1 MTAQTT
7 GRSTGASTR
16 MRPSEAVIASLTA
29 HSVDTVFGLDGDHVI
44 YLFDALADA
53 PQIRPITVKHEN
65 NAAIAAEVYGRLTGR
80 PGVCITTA
88 GPGATNALS
97 GVAGAY
103 AAGAPLIHISGG
115 VPDGAFKEAFHG
127 VDTTDFL
134 QHAFTPVTK
143 WSVRVEDAKE
153 IPGVLT
159 RAFALA
165 TAGRPG
171 PVHIEIPLSTL
182 LQDPVEV
189 APAAFAPLAAPQR
202 ASADLDAL
210 ITRIDRAGS
219 VAIVAGKN
227 AWWPA
232 VSGQL
237 VRLAERLC
245 APVAHTWDGHAAM
258 PTVHPLSVGVYRG
271 VGGSHPIAHQAIA
284 EADLVLGVGVRAGT
298 ESAAQLA
305 ELLGDRLLLI
315 DAADAPD
322 AATAFAAPSVSALAE
337 AVGALAE
344 ECRNRGEDAATLAR
358 CAEARALQ
366 QRGIDI
372 ELAGYRDRRPWHIG
386 VALDALAHRMTP
398 DILVVSD
405 VSQVKL
411 WTPIQ
416 VPAFN
421 PESHLQPGSW
431 GAMGYAVPGVL
442 AAGLVRPDKKVVGVT
457 GDTSFQ
463 MACSDF
469 GTICTLGL
477 PVVIAVH
484 ADGQIGMIHH
494 ALKTTFGRPYATEV
508 GRVDFVRY
516 AEAFGA
522 RGIRVR
528 EPSEIAAA
536 WDEALA
542 ADGPVLIEFDAGH
555 EFPFPWPVSRLVEQ
569 AHAETA

>member
-1 MTAQTT
+1 MAEMSPSQAVVAGLKAQ
-7 GRSTGASTR
+7 G
-16 MRPSEAVIASLTA
+16 
-29 HSVDTVFGLDGDHVI
+29 VDTVFGLDGDHVI

-53 PQIRPITVKHEN
+53 LEIRPITVKHEN
-65 NAAIAAEVYGRLTGR
+65 NAAIAAEVYGQLTGR

-103 AAGAPLIHISGG
+103 AQGAPLVHISGG

-127 VDTTDFL
+127 VDRTDFL
-134 QHAFTPVTK
+134 QEAFTPVTK
-143 WSVRVEDAKE
+143 WSVRVEDAAD
-153 IPGVLT
+153 IPAVLT

-182 LQDPVEV
+182 QSGAINAAAD
-189 APAAFAPLAAPQR
+189 AFAPTPRDTMPATGIDDAIGRIEGSQR
-202 ASADLDAL
+202 
-210 ITRIDRAGS
+210 
-219 VAIVAGKN
+219 VAIVVGKN
-227 AWWPA
+227 AWWPT
-232 VSGQL
+232 VSGQV
-237 VRLAERLC
+237 VRLAERLG
-245 APVAHTWDGHAAM
+245 APVAHSWDGHAAM
-258 PTVHPLSVGVYRG
+258 PTVHPLSIGVYRG
-271 VGGSHPIAHQAIA
+271 TGGSHPAAYREVA
-284 EADLVLGVGVRAGT
+284 EADLVLGIGVRAGT
-298 ESAAQLA
+298 ETAAQLA
-305 ELLGDRLLLI
+305 EQIGDRLLLI
-315 DAADAPD
+315 DATDEPD
-322 AATAFAAPSVSALAE
+322 GALTVAAPSIAALAE

-344 ECRNRGEDAATLAR
+344 ECRPRPEEAATLAR
-358 CAEARALQ
+358 CARARQSQ

-372 ELAGYRDRRPWHIG
+372 ELARYRDRRPWHIG
-386 VALDALAHRMTP
+386 VALDALATRMTP

-442 AAGLVRPDKKVVGVT
+442 AAGLLRPGKKVVGVT
-457 GDTSFQ
+457 GDASFQ

-469 GTICTLGL
+469 GTICNLGL

-484 ADGQIGMIHH
+484 ADEQIGMIHH
-494 ALKTTFGRPYATEV
+494 ALRTTFGRTHATEI
-508 GRVDFVRY
+508 GHVDFVRY

-522 RGIRVR
+522 RGIRVT
-528 EPSEIAAA
+528 EPSEIGAA

-542 ADGPVLIEFDAGH
+542 ADGPVLLELRAGH
-555 EFPFPWPVSRLVEQ
+555 DFPFPWPVQRLVEQ
-569 AHAETA
+569 AGT